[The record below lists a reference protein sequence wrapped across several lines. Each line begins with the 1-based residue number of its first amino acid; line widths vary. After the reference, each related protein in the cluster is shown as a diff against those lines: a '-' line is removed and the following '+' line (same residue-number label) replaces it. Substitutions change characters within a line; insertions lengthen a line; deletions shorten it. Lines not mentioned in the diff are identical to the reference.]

1 MFLIDNVIRSLPAV
15 TTGPVV
21 RVANWN
27 PSELFSIGNTFTVTN
42 PTYVNGRGHSIDDQ
56 TVSRSSINATAPTL
70 PGTLPNYHRQVFE
83 VPPGASAATIQAV
96 INTAAAQNGSRPV
109 VHLPPST
116 LSVNT
121 TIVIPAN
128 TDLQIVG
135 DGGVSM
141 IAWTGSG
148 TGPIFRLDGP
158 SKATLRDFAINGA
171 SVADGIVVENADQ
184 PGSRVF
190 MEQPYLENRQQN
202 LFVNGLDYTN
212 VQLQDFYHNGYGL
225 NTGKHKSSWWTKR
238 GSGYLAWRQDKHLL
252 RRIVK

>member
-1 MFLIDNVIRSLPAV
+1 MTIQGNTILDPASGMPISIGNEGPVFLIDNVIRSLATV

-21 RVANWN
+21 HVANWN
-27 PSELFSIGNTFTVTN
+27 PSDLFSIGNTFTVTN
-42 PTYVNGRGHSIDDQ
+42 PFYVNGRGHSLDDQ

-83 VPPGASAATIQAV
+83 VPPGSSAATIQQI

-109 VHLPPST
+109 VHLPPSS

-135 DGGVSM
+135 DGGASM
-141 IAWTGSG
+141 VAWTGSG
-148 TGPIFRLDGP
+148 AGPVFRLAGP
-158 SKATLRDFAINGA
+158 SKATLRDFAVNG
-171 SVADGIVVENADQ
+171 VGMADGIVVENADQ

-190 MEQPYLENRQQN
+190 MEQPYLVE
-202 LFVNGLDYTN
+202 LST
-212 VQLQDFYHNGYGL
+212 
-225 NTGKHKSSWWTKR
+225 KSLCRWTR
-238 GSGYLAWRQDKHLL
+238 LHERAVAGFLPFR
-252 RRIVK
+252 